1 MIMPLPISSPW
12 SSNPYLLAQSQHVTV
27 QTTGASVEMGPELGC
42 LELGCLELGPELGLD
57 LECPLTQTE
66 CVNGWVGIG

>member
-1 MIMPLPISSPW
+1 MSLGVCPINRTGVRSSELC
-12 SSNPYLLAQSQHVTV
+12 YEVVTGHL
-27 QTTGASVEMGPELGC
+27 TRGC